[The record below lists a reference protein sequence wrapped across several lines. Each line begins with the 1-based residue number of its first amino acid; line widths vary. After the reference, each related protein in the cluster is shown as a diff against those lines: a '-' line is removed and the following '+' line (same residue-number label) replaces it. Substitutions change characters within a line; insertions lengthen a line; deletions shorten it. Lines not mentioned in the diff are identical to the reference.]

1 MCMTNRTSKMNIY
14 SSRTNTCDIELLCT
28 CFSSTIWT
36 YIIDYD
42 RFENVFKK
50 NIWHIFNNYELI
62 TFCIRLMLSSFQRIY
77 ASSNAPG
84 ENSSPER
91 ATRSGQRI
99 CQFFCP
105 DSAIAARIGDLME
118 SRLE

>member
-1 MCMTNRTSKMNIY
+1 
-14 SSRTNTCDIELLCT
+14 
-28 CFSSTIWT
+28 
-36 YIIDYD
+36 
-42 RFENVFKK
+42 
-50 NIWHIFNNYELI
+50 
-62 TFCIRLMLSSFQRIY
+62 MLSSFQRIY